1 MLREPSVGFVIS
13 VSGSIRLPREQLK
26 YEIENDIRSSGAPRW
41 IAKLMA
47 PITARK
53 AMRRQPIWWEKNGA
67 FDPVGDWQSLRLP
80 ILFVFGAG
88 DRNVNVASNLAR
100 LHSSGIEAAKHVKI
114 HVLEGLGHAM
124 MDEQSTL
131 R

>member
-1 MLREPSVGFVIS
+1 
-13 VSGSIRLPREQLK
+13 
-26 YEIENDIRSSGAPRW
+26 
-41 IAKLMA
+41 
-47 PITARK
+47 
-53 AMRRQPIWWEKNGA
+53 MRRQPIWWEKNGA

-124 MDEQSTL
+124 MDEQTGWVDRDYLSLLVRWITTSGAASE
-131 R
+131 